1 LLSFYL
7 LPAKQSI
14 SEEPTA
20 NEKELE
26 ERMRSSK
33 EEEGLGFTL
42 CTVLD
47 QEVYLDVNKWMKK
60 QLNKA
65 GEPLV
70 RMSE

>member
-1 LLSFYL
+1 LLAFYL

-33 EEEGLGFTL
+33 EEEGGFTL

-60 QLNKA
+60 HLNKA